1 VLIVTGGVGAGHN
14 GAAAELRARL
24 ERAGL
29 RVEVRDFL
37 DAVPRFCRL
46 VLRDGYT
53 SSVRYAPALFEWVF
67 RGIERGT
74 WVHRVV
80 DGVCRV
86 AQRRVGRWAE
96 GFPVVVSTYF
106 LASQSLGELRRAGRL
121 DATVVTYLTDPAVH
135 RLWVHPDVDHH
146 VTVTEATA
154 AMGTREFGVPM
165 RPVGGLVSR
174 AFEREH
180 TAAQRIATRRAL
192 GLPVDGRV
200 ALLVAGSEGMGEVV
214 PTVDAIVA
222 SGVADVLV
230 LCGRNERLRRQ
241 LSGRDRIVA
250 LGWRSDVA
258 ALMAASDVLVHNA
271 GGLSLTEALTAGLPA
286 VTFRPIPAHGR
297 ANAELLAR
305 AGLVPWPQDD
315 GELAAAIVAQCEAG
329 RHDRTVVLRYQD
341 ASRLV
346 YSLLG
351 RGEVEPLLS
360 STEPIPAYESPRN
373 SVMLATGHASQAC
386 PTVPE
391 ADRVQKMRSANA
403 FESEF
408 LALTRPPEERPT
420 DLQRGSTRTAVC
432 DPKIEAQKRETAG
445 HGPAVTIGAAG

>member
-1 VLIVTGGVGAGHN
+1 VSSYTARGADAPDQVLIVTGGVGAGHD

-29 RVEVRDFL
+29 HVEVRDFL

-46 VLRDGYT
+46 LLRKGYT
-53 SSVRYAPALFEWVF
+53 GSARYAPALFERVF
-67 RGIERGT
+67 EGIERGT
-74 WVHRVV
+74 WVHGAV
-80 DGVCRV
+80 DWMCRV

-96 GFPVVVSTYF
+96 GFPVVVSTYP
-106 LASQSLGELRRAGRL
+106 LASQTVGELRKTGRL
-121 DATVVTYLTDPAVH
+121 DAKVITYLTDPAVH

-165 RPVGGLVSR
+165 RAVGGLVSPT
-174 AFEREH
+174 FEQQQ
-180 TAAQRIATRRAL
+180 TAAQRIATRRAV
-192 GLPVDGRV
+192 GLPMDGRV

-230 LCGRNERLRRQ
+230 LCGRNDRLRRQ
-241 LSGRDRIVA
+241 LSSRDRVVA

-305 AGLVPWPQDD
+305 TGLVPWPQTDA
-315 GELAAAIVAQCEAG
+315 ELAAAIVTQCEAG
-329 RHDRTVVLRYQD
+329 RQDRQVVLRHQD

-346 YSLLG
+346 RSLLN
-351 RGEVEPLLS
+351 RGEAESLLS
-360 STEPIPAYESPRN
+360 SGEQVPGYTQLENRSSLGLPLFQGVPQGP
-373 SVMLATGHASQAC
+373 SV
-386 PTVPE
+386 
-391 ADRVQKMRSANA
+391 
-403 FESEF
+403 
-408 LALTRPPEERPT
+408 
-420 DLQRGSTRTAVC
+420 
-432 DPKIEAQKRETAG
+432 
-445 HGPAVTIGAAG
+445 